1 VWLEALESATQ
12 SVMGVGVV
20 SAMVLKVMATHALDH
35 GVSVDDYYGGA
46 RGKGWVTI
54 GGMNGGLVCY
64 IGEL

>member
-1 VWLEALESATQ
+1 
-12 SVMGVGVV
+12 MGVGVV

-35 GVSVDDYYGGA
+35 GVSDDDYYGGA